1 MIKELLDRAMTDIA
15 TIRPY
20 RIVKR
25 KKISVQNVAD
35 ELGVS
40 HNQVYAWLRGDIPSK
55 RNQENIRNL
64 IDRIEKDPDTFKN
77 GISKSET

>member
-20 RIVKR
+20 RIIKR

-55 RNQENIRNL
+55 RNQDRIYAL
-64 IDRIEKDPDTFKN
+64 IDRIEEEPDTFKN
-77 GISKSET
+77 GINVE